1 MIGTQQARIIGILRI
16 EFLRDA
22 NSFLTIKQILEKY
35 VEKYPDH
42 KHLNYKTIAT
52 ILRRLSEQ
60 KKIESKEEHNRLS
73 YQYINIEEQETS
85 SLLKLFV
92 QAFGVSGLTHLV
104 KKSQNLTLEEIEQMY
119 QDENH
124 E

>member
-60 KKIESKEEHNRLS
+60 KNHPER
-73 YQYINIEEQETS
+73 TS
-85 SLLKLFV
+85 PTGRYHHEPE
-92 QAFGVSGLTHLV
+92 FGLQQTGHSSDFSRQG
-104 KKSQNLTLEEIEQMY
+104 
-119 QDENH
+119 
-124 E
+124 